1 MRRRFGLP
9 RFLLAAAVS
18 ASASMSVFAA
28 QPAPPPPGRMVD
40 LGGHSLH
47 VLCTGSGAP
56 TVVVENGLGDFSF
69 DWALVQGPVSKFA
82 RICTYDRAGYAWSD
96 PGPMPRSFAQLN
108 LELRDALSRLGEKGP
123 YVLVG
128 HSFGGPVVRQFALSY
143 PKDTAAVV
151 LVDSASEN
159 QQVQI
164 PSGFIW
170 LYDGAKGVPIPAPRE
185 TLRPEERARAYPPP
199 TGAPQ
204 ALDDPLRR
212 LPPREQQWQLWAQ
225 SLPAIDEA
233 ESSQREWSTEYFARW
248 HARPQDGS
256 LGSIPLIVLFRA
268 VGGYDD
274 DEGGRAHEKARYAAQ
289 TALARLSTKGT
300 SRTVA
305 SGHQMH
311 LEAPDEVVKAIR
323 EAWEMARAPR

>member
-1 MRRRFGLP
+1 MKRLRLLPLVVLMFGTEM
-9 RFLLAAAVS
+9 
-18 ASASMSVFAA
+18 ASA
-28 QPAPPPPGRMVD
+28 APPPPPPPGKLVN
-40 LGGHSLH
+40 LGGHRLH
-47 VLCTGSGAP
+47 VLCTGSGSP

-170 LYDGAKGVPIPAPRE
+170 LYDGAKGVSIPAPRE
-185 TLRPEERARAYPPP
+185 TLNPDERAPAEASPGPS
-199 TGAPQ
+199 AQ
-204 ALDDPLRR
+204 ALDEPLSR

-225 SLPAIDEA
+225 SLGPIEKA
-233 ESSQREWSTEYFARW
+233 EESQREWSTEYFARW
-248 HARPQDGS
+248 HASPQDGT
-256 LGSIPLIVLFRA
+256 LGATPLIVLYRA
-268 VGGYDD
+268 AGGYDD
-274 DEGGRAHEKARYAAQ
+274 DEEGRRQEKARYAAQ
-289 TALARLSTKGT
+289 AALARLSTKGT
-300 SRTVA
+300 SRTVR

-323 EAWEMARAPR
+323 EACGRAAKRDRS